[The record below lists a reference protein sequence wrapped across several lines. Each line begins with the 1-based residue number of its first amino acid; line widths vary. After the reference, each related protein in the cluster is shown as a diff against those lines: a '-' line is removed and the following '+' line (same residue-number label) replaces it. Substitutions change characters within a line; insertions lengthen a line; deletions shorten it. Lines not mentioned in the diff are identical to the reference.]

1 MTDARIMV
9 VEDEGIVA
17 LDIQSKLRTMGY
29 EVPKIV
35 SSAASTVES
44 AASLRPDLVLMDIQL
59 EGDIDGVAA
68 AEQITRELQIP
79 VVYLTAY
86 SDEATLERAK
96 VAHPMGY
103 LLKPFE
109 ERDLY
114 TTVEIALHKHEVEK
128 EKARLEERL
137 RQSSKMEAIG
147 QLTAGLAH
155 NFNNMLQGV
164 IGNLDLAALKATDEL
179 IPFSRM
185 PPSTPSVPANFCSN

>member
-35 SSAASTVES
+35 SSAAQAVET
-44 AASLRPDLVLMDIQL
+44 ARTIRPDLVLMDIQL
-59 EGDIDGVAA
+59 EGDMDGVAA
-68 AEQITRELQIP
+68 AQCITGELQIP

-114 TTVEIALHKHEVEK
+114 TTIEIALHKHEVEK
-128 EKARLEERL
+128 EKKPD
-137 RQSSKMEAIG
+137 SKSAC
-147 QLTAGLAH
+147 
-155 NFNNMLQGV
+155 
-164 IGNLDLAALKATDEL
+164 
-179 IPFSRM
+179 
-185 PPSTPSVPANFCSN
+185 ANRPRWKRSAS